1 MATYQID
8 SLHSEIVFKVK
19 HLMISTVTGNFNSF
33 DATMQSDAEDFENA
47 AISFSA
53 QTNSIS
59 TNNEQRDGHLKSA
72 DFFDAEKFPEIKFVS
87 TSFKKKNNE
96 QYTLVGNLTI
106 KDQTHSV
113 ELAAEYGGTMTD
125 FYGQTK
131 IGFEVSGKISRSQF
145 GLTWSAVTEAG
156 GIVVS
161 DEIKLQ
167 LAVQFTKQA

>member
-8 SLHSEIVFKVK
+8 PLHSEIVFKVK

-33 DATMQSDAEDFENA
+33 DASMQTDADDFENA

-72 DFFDAEKFPEIKFVS
+72 DFFDAEKYPEIKFVS
-87 TSFKKKNNE
+87 TSFKKKNDE
-96 QYTLVGNLTI
+96 QYSLVGNLTI
-106 KDQTHSV
+106 KDQTHCV

-131 IGFEVSGKISRSQF
+131 VGFEVSGKISRSQF

-167 LAVQFTKQA
+167 LAVQFIKQA

>member
-8 SLHSEIVFKVK
+8 PLHSEIVFKVK

-33 DATMQSDAEDFENA
+33 DASMQTDADDFENA

-72 DFFDAEKFPEIKFVS
+72 DFFDAEKYPEIKFVS
-87 TSFKKKNNE
+87 TSFKKKNDE
-96 QYTLVGNLTI
+96 QYSLVGNLTI

-131 IGFEVSGKISRSQF
+131 VGFEVSGKISRSQF

-167 LAVQFTKQA
+167 LAVQFIKQA

>member
-8 SLHSEIVFKVK
+8 PLHSEIVFKVK

-33 DATMQSDAEDFENA
+33 DASMQTDADDFENA

-53 QTNSIS
+53 QANSIS

-72 DFFDAEKFPEIKFVS
+72 DFFDAEKYPEIKFVS
-87 TSFKKKNNE
+87 TSFKKKNDE
-96 QYTLVGNLTI
+96 QYILVGNLTI

-131 IGFEVSGKISRSQF
+131 VGFEVSGKISRSQF

-167 LAVQFTKQA
+167 LAVQFIKQA